1 MNYKLSYDFDSQF
14 NCGIIRFNDKSVL
27 MDFKDLFSIINFNK
41 NFIYFDAD
49 DKDYPFYLRHHQKIT
64 YLEYLFKY
72 DPSNIE
78 YVFKNNNKFDLR
90 RENIII
96 YHKFHKKIAEK
107 YNIIDF
113 KLGHFSETGTDAY
126 VMKNPIWKIIENEK
140 EYWLMY
146 CEKDTIIKL
155 CQKSLDK
162 IKEYENTKNKE
173 NKITFFKLQNGYTM
187 ASNNLYIHQIITCCY
202 GNGKGTSSVS
212 VDHIDQDPL
221 NNTWENLRIATRNEQ
236 EQNSKGIKPGTK
248 RERKHNAQNLPD
260 GITQEMIKK
269 YVVYYK
275 DYADKEKTQVRE
287 YFRVESHPKLD
298 KLWSTTKS
306 CKITIQE
313 KLLQA
318 NKIVDDLE
326 NDIYPEKEVSG
337 LPKYVSLIVS
347 RGKPHLVFEK
357 RLDDK
362 RLNVKMVLPEE
373 YDLQEQL
380 GMLNEKVIEKY
391 GKKMKE

>member
-1 MNYKLSYDFDSQF
+1 
-14 NCGIIRFNDKSVL
+14 
-27 MDFKDLFSIINFNK
+27 MDFKDLFSIINFDR
-41 NFIYFDAD
+41 NFIHYYPEA
-49 DKDYPFYLRHHQKIT
+49 KDYPYYLRHHQKIS
-64 YLEYLFKY
+64 YLEYLFKF
-72 DPSNIE
+72 DSSNIE
-78 YVFKNNNKFDLR
+78 YIFKNNNKFDLR

-96 YHKFHKKIAEK
+96 HHKFHKKLSEK

-113 KLGHFSETGTDAY
+113 KLGHYIDTGIDAY
-126 VMKNPIWKIIENEK
+126 IMKNPMWKIMENDK

-155 CQKSLDK
+155 SQKSLDK
-162 IKEYENTKNKE
+162 ISEYEKDNNI
-173 NKITFFKLQNGYTM
+173 NKITWYKHQNGYILC
-187 ASNNLYIHQIITCCY
+187 SDNLYIHQIITGCY
-202 GNGKGTSSVS
+202 GNGQGTSTVS

-221 NNTWENLRIATRNEQ
+221 NNTWENLRIATRKEQ

-248 RERKHNAQNLPD
+248 RERKHNAQNLPH

-275 DYADKEKTQVRE
+275 DYADKEKTQMRE
-287 YFRVESHPKLD
+287 YFRVEKHPKLN
-298 KLWSTTKS
+298 KPWSTTKS

-318 NKIVDDLE
+318 NKVVDDLE
-326 NDIYPEKEVSG
+326 NDIYPEKEVSN
-337 LPKYVSLIVS
+337 LPKHVSLVIS
-347 RGKPHLVFEK
+347 REKPHLVFEK
-357 RLDDK
+357 RIDDK

-380 GMLNEKVIEKY
+380 EILNEKIKEKY
-391 GKKMKE
+391 DITLF

>member
-1 MNYKLSYDFDSQF
+1 M
-14 NCGIIRFNDKSVL
+14 
-27 MDFKDLFSIINFNK
+27 
-41 NFIYFDAD
+41 
-49 DKDYPFYLRHHQKIT
+49 
-64 YLEYLFKY
+64 
-72 DPSNIE
+72 
-78 YVFKNNNKFDLR
+78 
-90 RENIII
+90 
-96 YHKFHKKIAEK
+96 
-107 YNIIDF
+107 
-113 KLGHFSETGTDAY
+113 
-126 VMKNPIWKIIENEK
+126 WKIIENEK

-155 CQKSLDK
+155 CQKSFDK
-162 IKEYENTKNKE
+162 IKEYENTKNE
-173 NKITFFKLQNGYTM
+173 GNKITFFRHQNGYICSTTK
-187 ASNNLYIHQIITCCY
+187 LYVHQIITDCY
-202 GNGKGTSSVS
+202 GNGQGTLNVS

-221 NNTWENLRIATRNEQ
+221 NNTWENLRIATRKEQ

-260 GITQEMIKK
+260 GITQSTMKK

-275 DYADKEKTQVRE
+275 DYADKEKTQLRE
-287 YFRVESHPKLD
+287 YFRIESHPKLD

-318 NKIVDDLE
+318 NKVVDDLE
-326 NDIYPEKEVSG
+326 NDIYPEKETD
-337 LPKYVSLIVS
+337 LPKYISLIVL

-357 RLDDK
+357 RIDDK

-380 GMLNEKVIEKY
+380 EILNAKIKDKY
-391 GKKMKE
+391 GSS

>member
-1 MNYKLSYDFDSQF
+1 
-14 NCGIIRFNDKSVL
+14 
-27 MDFKDLFSIINFNK
+27 
-41 NFIYFDAD
+41 
-49 DKDYPFYLRHHQKIT
+49 
-64 YLEYLFKY
+64 
-72 DPSNIE
+72 
-78 YVFKNNNKFDLR
+78 
-90 RENIII
+90 
-96 YHKFHKKIAEK
+96 
-107 YNIIDF
+107 
-113 KLGHFSETGTDAY
+113 LGHFFDVGNDAY
-126 VMKNPIWKIIENEK
+126 VMKNPMWKIIENDK

-155 CQKSLDK
+155 CQKSLNK
-162 IKEYENTKNKE
+162 IKEYENKNE
-173 NKITFFKLQNGYTM
+173 GNKITFFRHNNGYICSTTK
-187 ASNNLYIHQIITCCY
+187 LFIHQIITSCY
-202 GNGKGTSSVS
+202 GNGKGTSTVS

-221 NNTWENLRIATRNEQ
+221 NNTWENLRIATRKEQ

-260 GITQEMIKK
+260 GITEEMIKK

-275 DYADKEKTQVRE
+275 DYADKEKTQMRE
-287 YFRVESHPKLD
+287 YFRVEKHPKLD

-318 NKIVDDLE
+318 NKVVDDLE
-326 NDIYPEKEVSG
+326 NDIYPEKEVSN

-357 RLDDK
+357 RIDDK

-380 GMLNEKVIEKY
+380 EILNEKIKEKY
-391 GKKMKE
+391 DNTLF